1 MATLGCSNSTH
12 GGNEDLLQDMMLMC
26 VQYGIVLVGDS
37 PLAKSDLELLGG
49 PISAPVSSSGT
60 GLHGPELVAFD

>member
-1 MATLGCSNSTH
+1 
-12 GGNEDLLQDMMLMC
+12 MMLMC